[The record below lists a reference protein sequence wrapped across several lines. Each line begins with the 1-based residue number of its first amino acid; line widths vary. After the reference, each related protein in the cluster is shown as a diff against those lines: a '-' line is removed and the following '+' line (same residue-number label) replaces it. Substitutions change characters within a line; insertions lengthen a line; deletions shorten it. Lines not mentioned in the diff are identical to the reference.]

1 MGLVFDR
8 EISPVNHFILLV
20 LLLSSAAERAIVAKA
35 ILKLAA
41 QEIDSF
47 VVDNFPRQ

>member
-8 EISPVNHFILLV
+8 EISLVNHSILLV
-20 LLLSSAAERAIVAKA
+20 LLLSRVVERAIVAKA

-41 QEIDSF
+41 QEIVSF
-47 VVDNFPRQ
+47 VVDDFPRQ